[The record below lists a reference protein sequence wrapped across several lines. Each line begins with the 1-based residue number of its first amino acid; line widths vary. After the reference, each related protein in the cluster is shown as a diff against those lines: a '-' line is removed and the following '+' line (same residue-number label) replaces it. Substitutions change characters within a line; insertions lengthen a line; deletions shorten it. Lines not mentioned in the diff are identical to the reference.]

1 MSIAHAILAHLQTTV
16 LAWLLDIYIGLQFIV
31 LTAAVLSDAAKVA
44 SKLLLEAF
52 TEIKILHL

>member
-1 MSIAHAILAHLQTTV
+1 MSIAHTILAHLQTIV
-16 LAWLLDIYIGLQFIV
+16 LAWLLAIYIGLQFIQ
-31 LTAAVLSDAAKVA
+31 AAVLSDAAKVA